1 MLRRRLVVII
11 FYAGGR
17 CRCSRCR
24 HRLLRK
30 SFISGLVDMSALAP
44 VHFKAINKRQEAAM
58 IIFSTICMPLPYIPY
73 IYIYVKIA
81 KNMLNL
87 VCMCVHSVSHTI
99 TALK

>member
-58 IIFSTICMPLPYIPY
+58 IIFSTICMPLPYIY
-73 IYIYVKIA
+73 HIYIY
-81 KNMLNL
+81 M
-87 VCMCVHSVSHTI
+87 
-99 TALK
+99 